1 MITYFFRTIKDTTIK
16 ELPETRSGVWVHVVD
31 PTVEEMEKIIK
42 EFKLDE
48 DIINDALDIYEVPR
62 LEKYENLIYY
72 FTRYPYTDKTG
83 NVTAPIMIVIGEN
96 FVLTISVYEVPQ
108 FKRFFSGEKPLVTT
122 QKTKFFIE
130 IMNVFTS
137 SFERELRRFQ
147 KAVNKDRVRLRS
159 IEPRDIERLVGYET
173 KLNGMVDALVPTN
186 AWIQKITI
194 QKGAYLRLYEE
205 DLDMIQDLVIANN
218 QVVNSA
224 RSVLTTI
231 QNIRGATEAIMSSR
245 LNNVLQFLTV
255 LTILLTIPLVIA
267 SVYGM
272 NIDLPFQDNP
282 KAFFGIML
290 VNFVILIVLLLVF
303 RRKNWL

>member
-1 MITYFFRTIKDTTIK
+1 MITYFFRSIKNTTIK
-16 ELPETRSGVWVHVVD
+16 ELPEARSGVWAHIVD
-31 PTVEEMEKIIK
+31 PNPEE
-42 EFKLDE
+42 LDKVVKKF
-48 DIINDALDIYEVPR
+48 DLDKDLINDALDIYEVPR
-62 LEKYENLIYY
+62 LEKYEGSVYY
-72 FTRYPYTDKTG
+72 FTRYPFSDKTG
-83 NVTAPIMIVIGEN
+83 NVTAPITIVIGKD
-96 FVLTISVYEVPQ
+96 FVLTMSVYEVPQ
-108 FKRFFSGEKPLVTT
+108 FKKFFSGEKPIVTT

-130 IMNVFTS
+130 IMNIFTS

-186 AWIQKITI
+186 AWIQKLTI
-194 QKGAYLRLYEE
+194 QKGVFIKLYEE
-205 DLDMIQDLVIANN
+205 DLDMLEDLVIANN

-231 QNIRGATEAIMSSR
+231 QNIRGASEAIMTSR

-267 SVYGM
+267 SLYGM
-272 NIDLPFQDNP
+272 NVELPFQDEP
-282 KAFFGIML
+282 RAFSGIML
-290 VNFVILIVLLLVF
+290 INLVILVILLLIF
-303 RRKNWL
+303 RKKNWL